1 MLNTDNK
8 DKSAFIAI
16 VGRPNVGKSS
26 ILNRLMGQKI
36 AIVSSKPQTTRN
48 RITGVLTQGEY
59 QLVFFDTPGMH
70 KPKTSLGKYMVRS
83 VNESV
88 GGVDC
93 CMLVVE
99 AGKEPGDTELNLIE
113 KFKSMEMPAIL
124 AINKIDTL
132 KEKEELMK
140 QIARYSLLYDFDA
153 VVPVSAQD
161 GNGMNELLDEL
172 KKQAG
177 EGGHFFDDDTLTDQP
192 ERVIVAEIIREKIL
206 RLCDREIPHGTA
218 VVIEKMKTRDNGML
232 DIDATIFCEKETHK
246 RIIIGKNGSMLK
258 KISTFARQDI
268 ERFFDCRVFLQ
279 TWVKVKE
286 DWRNRAQILHN
297 FGRETLTAEVFLWIT
312 GVRGKYSL
320 PREAF
325 LITFATKVFRMPKTQ
340 VQSP

>member
-1 MLNTDNK
+1 MNQN
-8 DKSAFIAI
+8 DKSAFVAI

-26 ILNRLMGQKI
+26 ILNRLLGQKI

-48 RITGVLTQGEY
+48 RITGVLTEGEY

-70 KPKTSLGKYMVRS
+70 KPKNTLGKYMVRS

-99 AGKEPGDTELNLIE
+99 AGREPGQTELDLIG
-113 KFKSMEMPAIL
+113 KFKALDMPAIL
-124 AINKIDTL
+124 AINKIDMI
-132 KEKEELMK
+132 KEKDVLMK
-140 QIARYSLLYDFDA
+140 QILAYTQLYDFEA

-161 GNGMNELLDEL
+161 GSGMDELLDEL

-206 RLCDREIPHGTA
+206 RLCDKEIPHGTA
-218 VVIEKMKTRDNGML
+218 VLIERMKTRGSGIL
-232 DIDATIFCEKETHK
+232 DIDATIFCERETHK
-246 RIIIGKNGSMLK
+246 RIIIGKNGAMLK

-268 ERFFDCRVFLQ
+268 ERFFDCKVFLQ

-286 DWRNRAQILHN
+286 DWRNRAQLVQN
-297 FGRETLTAEVFLWIT
+297 FGYNEKDFD
-312 GVRGKYSL
+312 
-320 PREAF
+320 
-325 LITFATKVFRMPKTQ
+325 
-340 VQSP
+340 

>member
-1 MLNTDNK
+1 MNTNTN

-26 ILNRLMGQKI
+26 ILNRLLGQKI

-48 RITGVLTQGEY
+48 RITGVLTEGEY

-70 KPKTSLGKYMVRS
+70 KPKNSLGKYMVRS

-99 AGKEPGDTELNLIE
+99 AGREAGQTELDLIE
-113 KFKSMEMPAIL
+113 KFKMMDMPAIL
-124 AINKIDTL
+124 AINKIDML
-132 KEKEELMK
+132 KEKDALMK
-140 QIARYSLLYDFDA
+140 QILAYSSLYDFEA

-161 GNGMNELLDEL
+161 GSGMTELLDEL
-172 KKQAG
+172 KNQAT

-206 RLCDREIPHGTA
+206 CLCDKEIPHGTA
-218 VVIEKMKTRDNGML
+218 VVIEKMKTRENGIL
-232 DIDATIFCEKETHK
+232 DIDATIFCERDTHK

-268 ERFFDCRVFLQ
+268 EKFFDCKVFLQ
-279 TWVKVKE
+279 TWIKVKE
-286 DWRNRAQILHN
+286 DWRNRAQILQN
-297 FGRETLTAEVFLWIT
+297 FGYDERNFD
-312 GVRGKYSL
+312 
-320 PREAF
+320 
-325 LITFATKVFRMPKTQ
+325 
-340 VQSP
+340 

>member
-1 MLNTDNK
+1 MNTNTN

-26 ILNRLMGQKI
+26 ILNRLLGQKI

-48 RITGVLTQGEY
+48 RITGVLTEGEN

-70 KPKTSLGKYMVRS
+70 KPKNSLGKYMVRS

-99 AGKEPGDTELNLIE
+99 AGREAGQTELDLIE
-113 KFKSMEMPAIL
+113 KFKMMDMPVIL
-124 AINKIDTL
+124 AINKIDML
-132 KEKEELMK
+132 KEKDALMK
-140 QIARYSLLYDFDA
+140 QILAYSSLYDFEA

-161 GNGMNELLDEL
+161 GSGMTELLDEL
-172 KKQAG
+172 KNQAT

-206 RLCDREIPHGTA
+206 RLCDKEIPHGTA
-218 VVIEKMKTRDNGML
+218 VVIEKMKTRDNGIV
-232 DIDATIFCEKETHK
+232 DIDATIFCERDTHK

-268 ERFFDCRVFLQ
+268 EKFFDCKVFLQ
-279 TWVKVKE
+279 TWIKVKE
-286 DWRNRAQILHN
+286 DWRNRAQILQN
-297 FGRETLTAEVFLWIT
+297 FGYDEKNFD
-312 GVRGKYSL
+312 
-320 PREAF
+320 
-325 LITFATKVFRMPKTQ
+325 
-340 VQSP
+340 